1 MIQGDRVGAGRDA
14 HRGIWIGG
22 RTPDG
27 LGDVLGTGFA
37 APDVRMAAIPP
48 LANLA

>member
-27 LGDVLGTGFA
+27 LGNVRGTVFA
-37 APDVRMAAIPP
+37 APDVRMAAVTP
-48 LANLA
+48 LANSA